1 MENPYD
7 DIMQMP
13 HPTSSKHSRMS
24 MRNRAAQFAPFSA
37 LTGYQEAVKETARLT
52 DTRVELDEGAK
63 AALDERLRM
72 AQEHLGESH
81 ELTFTYFVP
90 DPKKPG
96 GACVTVSGVV
106 KKLNTYERTVVLQNG
121 IGIPIDDILDINGKL
136 FQTFED

>member
-1 MENPYD
+1 METPYD

-72 AQEHLGESH
+72 VREHLGEAH
-81 ELTFTYFVP
+81 KLTFTYFVP

-106 KKLNTYERTVVLQNG
+106 KKLDTYERTVVLQNG
-121 IGIPIDDILDINGKL
+121 IGIPIDDILDIDGKL
-136 FQTFED
+136 FQTLED

>member
-1 MENPYD
+1 
-7 DIMQMP
+7 
-13 HPTSSKHSRMS
+13 

-90 DPKKPG
+90 DPKKSG
-96 GACVTVSGVV
+96 GACMTVSGVV
-106 KKLNTYERTVVLQNG
+106 KKLDTYERTVVLQNG
-121 IGIPIDDILDINGKL
+121 IGIPIDDILDIDGEL
-136 FQTFED
+136 FQIFED

>member
-1 MENPYD
+1 METPYD

-13 HPTSSKHSRMS
+13 HPTSSKHSRMP

-72 AQEHLGESH
+72 VQEHLGEAH
-81 ELTFTYFVP
+81 ELTFMYFVP